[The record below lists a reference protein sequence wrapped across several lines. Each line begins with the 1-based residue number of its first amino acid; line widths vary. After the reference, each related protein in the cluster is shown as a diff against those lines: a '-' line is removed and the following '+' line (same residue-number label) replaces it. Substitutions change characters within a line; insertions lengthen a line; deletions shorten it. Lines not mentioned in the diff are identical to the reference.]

1 MLKTRTN
8 VSIKISLIQRENKTI
23 FLTTLAYFEPKIE
36 PKIHFFREDFCPF
49 ADQNTLPTT

>member
-23 FLTTLAYFEPKIE
+23 FLTTLAYFEPKIN
-36 PKIHFFREDFCPF
+36 FFREDFCPF
-49 ADQNTLPTT
+49 AVQNTLPTT